1 MGQLAEVTFD
11 DHNRVR
17 RLLAHNGAQLDR
29 DAPGKAHQSST
40 SQELAAEFDTKGQ
53 WTTVDQT
60 GNVRFQSAYQS
71 GQAAKA
77 HIDGATNLVTLAGSA
92 EVSDSSSRTSAEAI
106 LIDQNQNEVRADG
119 HVITTFHKPTGATA
133 AHSSASGI
141 DAPLTLGPDP
151 ANITADHL
159 VGNAATGVAKYTGH
173 ARLWQGESTMEAEE
187 IELNRDGRQLDA
199 RGNVRA
205 VFMQVGASPMTKP
218 VGTSAAPGSHSRAG
232 SQKSAASAPKQPSAP
247 AGPDVIRLHAALLTY
262 WDAKSQAHME
272 GGCVAESRD
281 GSISG
286 KTCDLFFVPS
296 TNSGQSPQ
304 SATVSQ
310 RETPGA
316 AQGLPGATQ
325 RLDHAV
331 FTGNVVVR
339 SEDRRATG
347 ERGEYDSA
355 SAKFVISG
363 GNPTIYDGSGTS
375 TSGRQLT
382 FLLADDTILV
392 ESAEGTRTLTRYQV
406 KK

>member
-1 MGQLAEVTFD
+1 
-11 DHNRVR
+11 
-17 RLLAHNGAQLDR
+17 
-29 DAPGKAHQSST
+29 
-40 SQELAAEFDTKGQ
+40 
-53 WTTVDQT
+53 
-60 GNVRFQSAYQS
+60 
-71 GQAAKA
+71 
-77 HIDGATNLVTLAGSA
+77 
-92 EVSDSSSRTSAEAI
+92 
-106 LIDQNQNEVRADG
+106 
-119 HVITTFHKPTGATA
+119 
-133 AHSSASGI
+133 
-141 DAPLTLGPDP
+141 
-151 ANITADHL
+151 
-159 VGNAATGVAKYTGH
+159 
-173 ARLWQGESTMEAEE
+173 
-187 IELNRDGRQLDA
+187 
-199 RGNVRA
+199 
-205 VFMQVGASPMTKP
+205 
-218 VGTSAAPGSHSRAG
+218 
-232 SQKSAASAPKQPSAP
+232 
-247 AGPDVIRLHAALLTY
+247 
-262 WDAKSQAHME
+262 ME

-310 RETPGA
+310 RATPGA

-375 TSGRQLT
+375 TTGRQLT